1 MSELLFYERVV
12 ALNEQKHANL
22 RVKPIVRFGFAR
34 EANSVPILGAEFGE
48 CAREYPIV
56 FTSGSGTLVPAVLLG
71 LRERENLFVG
81 ADGKWDG
88 RYVPAFIRRY
98 PFAPGKDAEGQLLV
112 CIDEA
117 AECFDTA
124 QGEPL
129 FTDGKPTKQLD
140 HALNFMREFQQGA
153 AATEALG
160 ARLESLGVLR
170 DADSV
175 AQLNDGTR
183 FRLTGLRV
191 VDENKLRALT
201 PDVIHQLFMDGA
213 LGLIHAHLISLGNLV
228 RLVNR
233 LDMKAA
239 ANATKGTRH

>member
-22 RVKPIVRFGFAR
+22 RVNPITRFEFAR
-34 EANSVPILGAEFGE
+34 RANSVPILGAEFAE

-56 FTSGSGTLVPAVLLG
+56 FTAGAGAMVPAVLLG
-71 LRERENLFVG
+71 LRESENLFVG

-88 RYVPAFIRRY
+88 LYVPAFIRRY
-98 PFAPGKDAEGQLLV
+98 PFAPGKDGEGKLLV

-117 AECFDTA
+117 AGCFDTA
-124 QGEPL
+124 KGEPL
-129 FTDGKPTKQLD
+129 FVEGKPTKQLE
-140 HALNFMREFQQGA
+140 HAMNFMREFQQGA

-160 ARLESLGVLR
+160 ARLEALGVLR

-191 VDENKLRALT
+191 VDEAKLRALT
-201 PDVIHQLFMDGA
+201 PDVIHQLFIDGA
-213 LGLIHAHLISLGNLV
+213 LGLIYAHLISLGNLV

-233 LDMKAA
+233 LDARAA
-239 ANATKGTRH
+239 ANTAKGTRH